1 MLLANMERTAE
12 FPFIAYYT
20 INTTMTDPSTFYS
33 GVRGAS
39 LSKFEPKSTRYSVAH
54 TLDLYSEVASICRPP
69 LHVSS
74 SEIN

>member
-1 MLLANMERTAE
+1 MLLANMEKTGE
-12 FPFIAYYT
+12 FPFIFYYT
-20 INTTMTDPSTFYS
+20 INTMQTDPTQFYS

-39 LSKFEPKSTRYSVAH
+39 LSKFEPKNTRYSVAH

-74 SEIN
+74 MCKI